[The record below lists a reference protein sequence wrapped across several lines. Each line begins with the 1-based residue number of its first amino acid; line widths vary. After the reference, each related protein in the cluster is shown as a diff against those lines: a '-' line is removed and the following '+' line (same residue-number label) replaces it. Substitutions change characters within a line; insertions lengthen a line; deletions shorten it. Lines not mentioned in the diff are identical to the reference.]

1 MNLVKY
7 PEEKILDIR
16 NSIGSNKFNYILHDN
31 FFEILK
37 YIKDNISKN
46 VFKQKNSYKYKGNFN
61 KNKINRP
68 PLRELKA
75 LRPPS
80 FLKKSTDKE
89 DIFKKDLNANLNKL
103 SDKNYPSISKKIM
116 EMYNLNKEEFDF
128 NYFINN
134 LFDKSVMQ
142 PTYCPLYVRLCKE
155 FDELDNIIE
164 LIREK
169 CETFRLLIQE
179 ISDKDDDVLNVN
191 NYDDFCKKNKDKIF
205 KKGFSQFIGELYKNQ
220 FIEKEFIQDFMKD
233 MITNIMNKLNNE
245 DSNVDDSI
253 TCLVQLIHTCIN
265 CKNIKLALVK
275 SRIITMK
282 NHTTL
287 PKKLKFKLMDL
298 LEAKLK

>member
-7 PEEKILDIR
+7 QEEKILDIR
-16 NSIGSNKFNYILHDN
+16 NSLGSNKFNYIFNDSFLTT
-31 FFEILK
+31 LK
-37 YIKDNISKN
+37 YIEDNINKN
-46 VFKQKNSYKYKGNFN
+46 VFKQKNHYKYKGNFN
-61 KNKINRP
+61 KNRLNRP
-68 PLRELKA
+68 PLKSLK
-75 LRPPS
+75 PPS
-80 FLKKSTDKE
+80 FLKKSNDKN
-89 DIFKKDLNANLNKL
+89 DIFRKDLNNNLNKL
-103 SDKNYPSISKKIM
+103 SDQNYPSISKKIM
-116 EMYNLNKEEFDF
+116 EMYNLNKDEFDF

-164 LIREK
+164 LIRDK

-191 NYDDFCKKNKDKIF
+191 NYDDFCKKNKDKVF
-205 KKGFSQFIGELYKNQ
+205 KKGFSQFIGELYKNE

-275 SRIITMK
+275 SRLISMK
-282 NHTTL
+282 NHEIL

-298 LEAKLK
+298 LEDKLK